1 MRKHSAS
8 LLIPPGETI
17 ADCLESRNMSE
28 EDLQKLTGAAPDY
41 IRAMLR
47 GEKAITPSFAERLEK
62 VFGVP
67 VSFWIRLQ
75 KNFEQERKISG
86 SRSSSP
92 RAALLLTHN
101 IFLPKLI
108 SAFRAEL
115 RRVLRIIRLPSAI
128 AAAVFRFR
136 CRPWRSAFGTELAG
150 V

>member
-1 MRKHSAS
+1 MSKHSDS

-17 ADCLESRNMSE
+17 ADCLEFRNMSE

-75 KNFEQERKISG
+75 KNFEQERK
-86 SRSSSP
+86 
-92 RAALLLTHN
+92 N
-101 IFLPKLI
+101 K
-108 SAFRAEL
+108 
-115 RRVLRIIRLPSAI
+115 
-128 AAAVFRFR
+128 RF
-136 CRPWRSAFGTELAG
+136 SE
-150 V
+150 